1 MATIKRFYDLDCWKK
16 ARELNVVVYKFTR
29 EESFAK
35 DFALVNQIRRCS
47 ISIMANIAEGFGRKG
62 NKELINFLSI
72 SEGSLV
78 ELQSHLYIALDI
90 GYIKTDNFDLAF
102 DLSEETQRLIYGF
115 SEYLKQTEKKGI
127 KFER

>member
-16 ARELNVVVYKFTR
+16 SRELNFVIYKFTLQDA
-29 EESFAK
+29 FKK

-62 NKELINFLSI
+62 NKEFIHFLSI
-72 SEGSLV
+72 AEGSLV

-90 GYIKTDNFDLAF
+90 EYLEKDDFDLAF
-102 DLSEETQRLIYGF
+102 NLSEDTQRLIYGF
-115 SEYLKQTEKKGI
+115 SEYLKKTEMKGI
-127 KFER
+127 KFE